1 MTLRRISGALE
12 PRAMSLRNFKY
23 DETQLDSD
31 ENRQQETAG
40 WLAGR
45 ARQVGHRVV
54 PDRLRDLPTLPHES

>member
-31 ENRQQETAG
+31 EKRQQETAG
-40 WLAGR
+40 SCLACR
-45 ARQVGHRVV
+45 
-54 PDRLRDLPTLPHES
+54 